1 MRRRRRSLP
10 DESLRA
16 AAAFLV
22 MSLSYLRSLLITD
35 PLIILA
41 TVVMGSISV
50 CCSFFDPTGRR
61 QHAIARAWAR
71 MLLWISRVKVRC
83 RGFEKLDRG
92 GHYVF
97 VGNHLSLMD
106 TPVVLANIPQQFLFL
121 VNIKY
126 VRLPFLGTHLRRA
139 GHFPVDSS
147 DTKAS
152 LRTLT
157 EAAKRIRE
165 RGLSILMFPEGARAT
180 EEMREFK
187 EGAAVIAIK
196 SGVPIVPFA
205 LRGTREVLPVGS
217 VHIRSG
223 EVDLLFGEPVQTSHL
238 TLKDRAALTRLMRER
253 VCELLAELEGRPA
266 RQTAAVPEGQR

>member
-1 MRRRRRSLP
+1 
-10 DESLRA
+10 
-16 AAAFLV
+16 

-41 TVVMGSISV
+41 TVVMGSVSV
-50 CCSFFDPTGRR
+50 CCSLFDPTGRR
-61 QHAIARAWAR
+61 QHAIARAWAK
-71 MLLWISRVKVRC
+71 MLLRISRVKVRC
-83 RGFEKLDRG
+83 RGLEKLER

-180 EEMREFK
+180 GAMQEFK

-196 SGVPIVPFA
+196 SGAPVVPFA

-217 VHIRSG
+217 VHIRGG
-223 EVDLLFGEPVQTSHL
+223 EVDLLFGEPIETRGL
-238 TLKDRAALTRLMRER
+238 TLKDRAALTQLMRER
-253 VCELLAELEGRPA
+253 VCELLAELKGRPV
-266 RQTAAVPEGQR
+266 QQAACAPEGQH